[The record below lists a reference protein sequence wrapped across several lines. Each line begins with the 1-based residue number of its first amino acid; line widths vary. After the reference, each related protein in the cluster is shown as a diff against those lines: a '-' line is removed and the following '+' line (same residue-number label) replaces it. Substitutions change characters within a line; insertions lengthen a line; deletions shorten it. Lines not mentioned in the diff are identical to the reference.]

1 MDALVQ
7 YDSSSSDEEE
17 GRPPSA
23 ARQAKSAKRA
33 SSKSGGKKAKVAAA
47 EVSQNANVQV
57 QNPAGYSNDW
67 QAMGYA
73 QQGYGQTWPQGY
85 DYSQYAQ
92 AYGQW
97 GDYQQWANYYAG
109 YGQQQQYGTQASMQ
123 PPPVPQPT
131 SSVGQSTTTASSTSD
146 VTPQPPPPS
155 GPPSE
160 KPPLP
165 TGAPP
170 AQLTSASTTGQQSE
184 AKTPASQSQTTSA
197 TSSGVDSQVS
207 TAGQGQAGSQDTS
220 SGQASMDPNMMWN
233 NMWNYQQYDPQAWS
247 QYYAGQ
253 GYQDPNM
260 AMGQWGQWGQQ
271 WQNWQQ
277 QQQQQGTADQTGQ
290 QKQQQTQQ
298 QGGYQATSQ
307 AATSDTGQKPP
318 PQGPPPQGPP
328 PHGPPPGL
336 NGQDQWQRPDW
347 QQTWHPG
354 QMGQRPPGPM
364 DQGPRMRMRHM
375 GPMDHGQRPR
385 HRGPMD
391 GPRHRHPPPMGQ
403 GPRMRHPGPMEHGP
417 RGPRGPME
425 PGQRPRHHGPMD
437 QRPRHP
443 GGMDQRPRHRH
454 PGPMDFGQRPRYP
467 GGMDQRP
474 RHPPPMDK
482 AQQPR
487 FPGSAD
493 QGPRPMEQGQRP
505 RNPGAMDQ
513 GPRPRFPGP
522 MDQSQRPRHPSPQG
536 PRGRAPNTGEGKDSR
551 WSGQPWQ
558 RDNRRPKDQDDQE
571 EDQESDKP
579 QKKQEPATEEKSK
592 PALSLSERL
601 KMIAESKTPH
611 TASSSHLASRA
622 TPSEK
627 DKKKGTD
634 EKGNANYVPLGF
646 NKLQQMSQ
654 GGDDGREGRGP
665 RGERGGRGDRGGSG
679 GRGGRDDRGGRRS
692 RFGQDDEPRG
702 SSWGRDR
709 NQPSYRS
716 GRDGRPDREGRDRDS
731 RSDRDGRPSRFSHD
745 SRDRQGDSQQE
756 RRGSRFSDGPPSH
769 GEQSKPGGEG
779 NARSNTDGKQSR
791 WETPRSTGTNEP
803 QNQPK
808 SRTKWGSETTDGKK
822 GPSNTLLPDPA
833 GPPGGGGG
841 SHQGNPPSLFDIQV
855 QPSSNLRQGQGQAGQ
870 QQWGQRAEQESNP
883 PGPRGSPSAGPR
895 GPSPSGPRGPSPSGP
910 RGPPPPGPRGPPP
923 PQFQGHHQGNWSQQ
937 NFGSPEGQGGGM
949 KRESSN
955 DSQFSPSEGGPGI
968 RPYMPKR
975 ARLEPDGSPSNP
987 SPAGM
992 VLQDT
997 TMAVAQ
1003 DIFEP
1008 YPKIVFAL
1016 GKAVQSKIPEKRL
1029 VDLQGHTGPVNTVEW
1044 CKADCSHLLLSSSM
1058 DRTVRVWDAIGDA
1071 KCVRTLTNHRAG
1083 VKMAAWTTDKKVLS
1097 CSFDKTAQLTDPQTG
1112 QTVTTFPHSN
1122 FVTVVRVHPQEHNL
1136 FLTGSTD
1143 IIQAWDSRT
1152 GKAVRDFKCK
1162 FGSVLDLAFFPSGKS
1177 FISSAD
1183 VVARDSADKTIMVWD
1198 FNSGSKLSNQIFHER
1213 YSCPSVAVH
1222 PSEPN
1227 FIAQTNGDYI
1237 ALFSTSRPYAMDK
1250 TVRFE
1255 GHKVQ
1260 GYRIGCEFTPDGQMI
1275 VTGSGDGKVHFF
1287 NYYSG
1292 ETARE
1297 LNVYTNPCT
1306 DVKSHPVLSSTLA
1319 TCSWGGQVSVWQ

>member
-1 MDALVQ
+1 MNALVQ
-7 YDSSSSDEEE
+7 YESSSSDEEE

-23 ARQAKSAKRA
+23 ARQAKAAKRG
-33 SSKSGGKKAKVAAA
+33 SSKSGGKKAKVASA
-47 EVSQNANVQV
+47 EVTQSTNVQA

-67 QAMGYA
+67 QAMGYS

-109 YGQQQQYGTQASMQ
+109 YGQQQQYGTQAAMQ
-123 PPPVPQPT
+123 PPAVPPQT
-131 SSVGQSTTTASSTSD
+131 SSVTQSTTTGSSTSD

-170 AQLTSASTTGQQSE
+170 APSTTGQQPEENS
-184 AKTPASQSQTTSA
+184 PASQSQTTS
-197 TSSGVDSQVS
+197 SSVDSQVS
-207 TAGQGQAGSQDTS
+207 TAGQAQAGSQDTS
-220 SGQASMDPNMMWN
+220 SGQANMDPNMMWN

-277 QQQQQGTADQTGQ
+277 QQQQQGTPEQTGQ
-290 QKQQQTQQ
+290 QKEQQTQQ
-298 QGGYQATSQ
+298 QGGFQTTPQ
-307 AATSDTGQKPP
+307 AATGNTEQKPPPQGPP

-336 NGQDQWQRPDW
+336 NGQDHWQSPDW
-347 QQTWHPG
+347 HQSWHPG

-364 DQGPRMRMRHM
+364 DHGPRMRMRHM
-375 GPMDHGQRPR
+375 GPMDHGPRPR

-403 GPRMRHPGPMEHGP
+403 GPRMRHPMEHGP
-417 RGPRGPME
+417 RGPMDH
-425 PGQRPRHHGPMD
+425 GQRPRHHGPMD

-454 PGPMDFGQRPRYP
+454 PGPMDFGQRPRHP

-474 RHPPPMDK
+474 RHPPLMDK
-482 AQQPR
+482 GQQPR

-493 QGPRPMEQGQRP
+493 QGPRPMERP
-505 RNPGAMDQ
+505 RNPGAVDQ
-513 GPRPRFPGP
+513 GPRSRFPGP
-522 MDQSQRPRHPSPQG
+522 MDQSQRPRHPGPMG
-536 PRGRAPNTGEGKDSR
+536 PRGRAPDIGEGKDTR

-558 RDNRRPKDQDDQE
+558 RDNRGPKDQDDQQ
-571 EDQESDKP
+571 EDQESEQP
-579 QKKQEPATEEKSK
+579 QKKEEPATEEKQK
-592 PALSLSERL
+592 PALSLAERL
-601 KMIAESKTPH
+601 KMIAESKAPQTGS
-611 TASSSHLASRA
+611 ASSHLASRP
-622 TPSEK
+622 TPAEK
-627 DKKKGTD
+627 DKKKGSD

-646 NKLQQMSQ
+646 NKLQQMSRGNQ
-654 GGDDGREGRGP
+654 GSDDGREGRGP
-665 RGERGGRGDRGGSG
+665 RGERGGRGDRGGQG

-716 GRDGRPDREGRDRDS
+716 GREGRPDREGRDRDS
-731 RSDRDGRPSRFSHD
+731 RSDRDGRSSRFSHD
-745 SRDRQGDSQQE
+745 SRDRQGDSQPE
-756 RRGSRFSDGPPSH
+756 RRGSRFSGGPPSH

-779 NARSNTDGKQSR
+779 NVRSNIDGKQSR
-791 WETPRSTGTNEP
+791 WETPRSTGTDDP
-803 QNQPK
+803 QKQPK
-808 SRTKWGSETTDGKK
+808 TRTKWETETTDGQESLSKA
-822 GPSNTLLPDPA
+822 LLPDPT
-833 GPPGGGGG
+833 GQPGGGGN
-841 SHQGNPPSLFDIQV
+841 HQGNPPSLFDIQV
-855 QPSSNLRQGQGQAGQ
+855 QPSSHLQQGQGQGGQ
-870 QQWGQRAEQESNP
+870 LQLRQREQESNP
-883 PGPRGSPSAGPR
+883 PGPRGSPSVGPR
-895 GPSPSGPRGPSPSGP
+895 GPSPTGLRGPSPTGL
-910 RGPPPPGPRGPPP
+910 RGPTPPGPRGSPSSGPRGLPP
-923 PQFQGHHQGNWSQQ
+923 PQFQGHNQGNWSQQ
-937 NFGSPEGQGGGM
+937 NFGSPEGQGSGM
-949 KRESSN
+949 KRVSSN
-955 DSQFSPSEGGPGI
+955 DSQFSPSDGGPGI
-968 RPYMPKR
+968 HPYTPKR
-975 ARLEPDGSPSNP
+975 ARLEPGGSPSNP
-987 SPAGM
+987 SPTGM

-997 TMAVAQ
+997 TMAAVQ

-1016 GKAVQSKIPEKRL
+1016 GKALQSRIPEKRL

-1083 VKMAAWTTDKKVLS
+1083 VKMAAWTSDKKVLS

-1112 QTVTTFPHSN
+1112 QTVSTFPHSN

-1162 FGSVLDLAFFPSGKS
+1162 FGSVLDLAFLSDGKS
-1177 FISSAD
+1177 FVSSAD

-1198 FNSGSKLSNQIFHER
+1198 FSSAAKLSNQIFHER
-1213 YSCPSVAVH
+1213 YSCPSLAVH
-1222 PSEPN
+1222 PSKPN

-1275 VTGSGDGKVHFF
+1275 VTGSGDGKVHYF
-1287 NYYSG
+1287 NFYSG
-1292 ETARE
+1292 ESARE

-1319 TCSWGGQVSVWQ
+1319 TCSWSGQVSVWQ